1 MKRMGL
7 KLRWPPHWN
16 KVHKVS
22 GGYISSHGKG
32 RVRLPHWQTCGGR
45 GGGARDPER
54 AREETVLPCEIGP
67 G

>member
-1 MKRMGL
+1 MKRIGL
-7 KLRWPPHWN
+7 KLRWPLHWD

-32 RVRLPHWQTCGGR
+32 GVRLPHWQSWG
-45 GGGARDPER
+45 GGGAGDPER